1 MLCKAVGLPLI
12 QKPLMQVLTTYVTLS
27 GQPLLLYW
35 FLRRTTRN
43 FKLLAGTNMGAYLNS
58 RS

>member
-1 MLCKAVGLPLI
+1 MLCKVDGVIFVSLSVYVKLLGRSLP
-12 QKPLMQVLTTYVTLS
+12 
-27 GQPLLLYW
+27 LYW